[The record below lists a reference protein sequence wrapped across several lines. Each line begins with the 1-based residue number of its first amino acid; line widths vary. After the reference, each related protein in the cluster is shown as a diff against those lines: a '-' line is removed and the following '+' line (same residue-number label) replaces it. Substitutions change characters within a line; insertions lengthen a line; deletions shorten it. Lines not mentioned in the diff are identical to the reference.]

1 MALSNVRR
9 LLIFAPLMVLAVA
22 ATAHTARA
30 MWGMHGHTIAGRA
43 AATRLPVQMPL
54 FFREASAQLAYLN
67 PEPDRWRADSLRTMN
82 EAFQYDHYIDFEVV
96 PDSVLAVQ
104 DRWRY
109 LTALGNTGLKH
120 PAREAGLLPFRI
132 LELHQRLTTE
142 FRLWRTTTDPQQRR
156 WIQERIINDAGI
168 LGHYVTDAANPLH
181 TSVHHNGWA
190 KEYPNPNNYTTENTF
205 HRRFETQFVGARV
218 TLQDLLPRMNATPR
232 HFADPRAAVM
242 DYLRES
248 HSHLERLYQIE
259 QRATYNAATT
269 APENKAFAVERLAFG
284 TNMLRDLWWSA
295 WLNSA
300 PAR

>member
-1 MALSNVRR
+1 
-9 LLIFAPLMVLAVA
+9 
-22 ATAHTARA
+22 
-30 MWGMHGHTIAGRA
+30 MWGEHGHTISGRA

-82 EAFQYDHYIDFEVV
+82 EAFQYDHYIDIEVV
-96 PDSVLAVQ
+96 PDSALAAQ

-109 LTALGNTGLKH
+109 LAALRGSGLAR
-120 PAREAGLLPFRI
+120 PEREAGLLPFRI
-132 LELHQRLTTE
+132 MELHQRLTTE

-190 KEYPNPNNYTTENTF
+190 KGYPNLNNYTTENTF
-205 HRRFETQFVGARV
+205 HRRFETQYVGARV
-218 TLQDLLPRMNATPR
+218 TLQDLIPRINATPR
-232 HFADPRAAVM
+232 HLADPRAAVM

-259 QRATYNAATT
+259 QRSTYNAQTT

-284 TNMLRDLWWSA
+284 ANMLRDLWWSA